1 MRWLH
6 ITVVLLLLVVGVI
19 GSAGEATL
27 NGWLDPG
34 GSSNAPRDTVLAG
47 KRAGMPFTR
56 KGKAAVKQENAEKN
70 DGKNRCEACEAETV
84 PSQQHQK
91 GVTPPKNEAQV
102 DHVIPRAKGGDGE
115 PDNGQVLCRE
125 CNIKKSDK
133 DP

>member
-1 MRWLH
+1 M
-6 ITVVLLLLVVGVI
+6 VVLLLLVVGVI
-19 GSAGEATL
+19 GSAGETTP

-34 GSSNAPRDTVLAG
+34 GSSNAPTDTVLAG

-56 KGKAAVKQENAEKN
+56 KGKVAVKQENAEKN
-70 DGKNRCEACEAETV
+70 DGKNRCEACDAETV

-102 DHVIPRAKGGDGE
+102 DHVIPRSKGGDGE